1 MPEAASDP
9 ARWDAAR
16 TVAADLAESGVDPL
30 DVEAAVAA
38 RTALVRRFVLDLLLI
53 FAIVAVVAPV
63 VLMVMRAIAGEDPV
77 DGREIWIASAALLL
91 LLSVVAARA
100 RSSPRVRRPTSA
112 RGRPSSIASG
122 PEPRRAMT
130 SAPPASRSC
139 AVRPAIRTG
148 AFPSVAPGRR
158 KA

>member
-1 MPEAASDP
+1 MPEAASDS

-16 TVAADLAESGVDPL
+16 TVSAELAESGVDPL
-30 DVEAAVAA
+30 DVQAAAAA
-38 RTALVRRFVLDLLLI
+38 RTVLVRRFVLDLLLI
-53 FAIVAVVAPV
+53 FAIVAVIAPV

-100 RSSPRVRRPTSA
+100 FLPARAPAYERAWAAFVDRVWPGAAKGDDFGTARLAFVRRAAGSTA
-112 RGRPSSIASG
+112 D
-122 PEPRRAMT
+122 
-130 SAPPASRSC
+130 
-139 AVRPAIRTG
+139 